1 MAQRFK
7 LRLSDGTFLSVDV
20 DGLRSWTHDG
30 AALVQVAGSQHW
42 RPLRQVLAE
51 EENAERLLKALVP
64 PQPKNAAAEPSVAA
78 PAAAAPPAPTQVY
91 EPAPLDLPPLDPPVG
106 TGTPSFG
113 QPLAFGQ
120 PSFGDLPP
128 MSDSPGFSE
137 PAYREPAIAPRAAVA
152 SQVLAEETS
161 SSSPD
166 INDASLPAIRLKP
179 LEDDGGFR
187 SAWEEDGQPADE
199 EDARHEPG
207 PLVALLGPL
216 GQFLSRI
223 LTPLTGL
230 VERFSSRESREE
242 SSPRPRAAAASR
254 DEPEGPGFV
263 EKLKEAWSG
272 LMERLGEFLGG
283 LTARMGGLTAR
294 FRRSEP
300 EPDSEADE
308 DDEADGDP
316 ETVVP
321 SRARAPLPPR
331 SSAPAAFDPPPIDP
345 PQPRAALP
353 PIAPRPASPPKPIS
367 QLPVVPLAARV
378 DDEPEPEEEVY
389 DGEEPGALMGPL
401 WFWTKRIVVLGV
413 LGAVGYYLYLERA
426 SWFPKAADVGQIV
439 FNQIDKRARAR
450 QLNEKQQAAL
460 GEATQRLPHL
470 TPPTILMVFDE
481 SPLGVMDAAEVFQLT
496 REATERGIDKLP
508 PADAE
513 ELRGLQNELSA
524 TLSAPERRRL
534 DEYDEARTR
543 RVIFGFENPYA
554 MNLVA
559 KGARALPSEKLER
572 LRVLLQQAIVEG
584 LKIPPADPGSPAS
597 PAPSPTAP

>member
-20 DGLRSWTHDG
+20 DGLRAWTHDG
-30 AALVQVAGSQHW
+30 AALVQVAGSQQW

-51 EENAERLLKALVP
+51 EENAERLLKALIP
-64 PQPKNAAAEPSVAA
+64 PQPKKDGAAEPSVTA
-78 PAAAAPPAPTQVY
+78 PAAAAPTQVF
-91 EPAPLDLPPLDPPVG
+91 EPAPLDLPPLDPPAIG

-120 PSFGDLPP
+120 PSFGDIPP
-128 MSDSPGFSE
+128 MSDSPAFSE
-137 PAYREPAIAPRAAVA
+137 PSYREPAVAPRTAVT

-187 SAWEEDGQPADE
+187 SAWEDGELEE
-199 EDARHEPG
+199 EDEQRHEQG
-207 PLVALLGPL
+207 PLVALLSPL
-216 GQFLSRI
+216 GQFLSRM
-223 LTPLTGL
+223 LTPLSSL
-230 VERFSSRESREE
+230 LERFSSRESREE
-242 SSPRPRAAAASR
+242 SSPRLRAAAASR
-254 DEPEGPGFV
+254 DEVERPGFV

-272 LMERLGEFLGG
+272 LMEGLAGLVERLAELWSG
-283 LTARMGGLTAR
+283 LSAR
-294 FRRSEP
+294 FRRS
-300 EPDSEADE
+300 DSAPEADE
-308 DDEADGDP
+308 EEETDDEPDDVT
-316 ETVVP
+316 EVP
-321 SRARAPLPPR
+321 ARARAPLPPR
-331 SSAPAAFDPPPIDP
+331 RVDPPAFDPPAFENPAGDL
-345 PQPRAALP
+345 PQPP
-353 PIAPRPASPPKPIS
+353 FVPRPAAPPKPIS
-367 QLPVVPLAARV
+367 QLAVVPLAAKV
-378 DDEPEPEEEVY
+378 DDEPEPEEEMY
-389 DGEEPGALMGPL
+389 EEEEPSALAGPL

-450 QLNEKQQAAL
+450 QLGEKQQAAL
-460 GEATQRLPHL
+460 VEATLRLPHL
-470 TPPTILMVFDE
+470 TSPTILMVYGQ
-481 SPLGVMDAAEVFQLT
+481 SPLGVMDASEVFQLT

-513 ELRGLQNELSA
+513 ELRALQNDLSA

-534 DEYDEARTR
+534 DEYDLARSR

-572 LRVLLQQAIVEG
+572 LRVLLQQAVAEG
-584 LKIPPADPGSPAS
+584 LKVPPADSGSAAA
-597 PAPSPTAP
+597 PAPSPTVP